1 MDKDTLSPPPR
12 VWQHQAKQTTLS
24 TSNPSDFYNLDM
36 SFIHRVVFQNI
47 SKLIEQ
53 DLSIDSDKLL
63 QEYPDNKA
71 RSSAMIKKI
80 RGNIDPIELELS
92 KTRGDLDSILFGFE
106 LNELSYD
113 GKKNIYELPIY
124 RNGIKTFVYKFS
136 VDKTLDGEII
146 PLEIIGNVNVS
157 VEMNV
162 ARSDADSLILRTT
175 VYDLIVPNTVA
186 IVKRKYP
193 IEGERDTERYIKSN
207 KTIKIPTGYLAI
219 VELEN
224 NESLFTD
231 EVGGCAAFIAH
242 GINKKGKNVYIL
254 CHMVASNGFDPHGFD
269 TYGLAIAH
277 ILKKHSLKK
286 MEINVDGF
294 FGKKETLCEVLNI
307 VTREMSSE
315 GVDVTHDTAGDIW
328 RKSGADDVILDQEGF
343 TFARKEIGFAKE
355 PPRKKH
361 IWTLPVTSKS
371 TSIEID
377 SIAKGAIHQTTVIN
391 EQSHAISLA
400 KRILSI
406 QTQKKEQ
413 KPFLAIGTS
422 WIKAYQKDEYDNRFY
437 DPVNKLLSSL
447 RNYCLGKGITFID
460 GNDADLERKVQELQQ
475 ADPGCKGIVL
485 AGEST
490 IQSIVDTPE
499 SRNNKNIFFA
509 GVNNTHIAVDSYIP
523 IIEMFDLA
531 LNLYQSEQTDES
543 YKTFIEEKY
552 KHLGVTYTPSQRR
565 LTFAPPATSMNWK
578 MLEIIYKFQT
588 FA

>member
-1 MDKDTLSPPPR
+1 M
-12 VWQHQAKQTTLS
+12 QE
-24 TSNPSDFYNLDM
+24 
-36 SFIHRVVFQNI
+36 I

-53 DLSIDSDKLL
+53 DLSVDSDKLL
-63 QEYPDNKA
+63 QEDLDNKA
-71 RSSAMIKKI
+71 RSGAMIKKI
-80 RGNIDPIELELS
+80 REHIDPIKLELS
-92 KTRGDLDSILFGFE
+92 KTRGDLDPVLFGFE
-106 LNELSYD
+106 LNELNYD
-113 GKKNIYELPIY
+113 GKKNVYELPIY
-124 RNGIKTFVYKFS
+124 RDGIKTFTYKFG
-136 VDKTLDGEII
+136 VGKTPEGEII
-146 PLEIIGNVNVS
+146 PLEEIGNVTVR
-157 VEMNV
+157 VEMN
-162 ARSDADSLILRTT
+162 ATRSDTNSLISRIT
-175 VYDLIVPNTVA
+175 VYDLIVPNTA
-186 IVKRKYP
+186 AMVKSKYP
-193 IEGERDTERYIKSN
+193 IEAERDTERCIKPN
-207 KTIKIPTGYLAI
+207 NTIGTPVGDLAI

-224 NESLFTD
+224 SESLFTD
-231 EVGGCAAFIAH
+231 EVGGCAAFISH
-242 GINKKGKNVYIL
+242 GINKKGRNVYIL
-254 CHMVASNGFDPHGFD
+254 CHMVASNGFDTHGFD
-269 TYGLAIAH
+269 TYGPAIAH

-315 GVDVTHDTAGDIW
+315 GVDVTHDPAGDIW

-343 TFARKEIGFAKE
+343 TFARKELGFHKE

-361 IWTLPVTSKS
+361 LWTLSVTSKS
-371 TSIEID
+371 TPMAID
-377 SIAKGAIHQTTVIN
+377 SITKGAIHQTTVIN

-400 KRILSI
+400 TRIRSI

-447 RNYCLGKGITFID
+447 RNYCLGKGIIFID
-460 GNDADLERKVQELQQ
+460 GDDAYLERKVQELLQ
-475 ADPGCKGIVL
+475 ADPDCKGIVL

-531 LNLYQSEQTDES
+531 LNLYQSKQTDEA
-543 YKTFIEEKY
+543 YKTFY
-552 KHLGVTYTPSQRR
+552 RR
-565 LTFAPPATSMNWK
+565 K
-578 MLEIIYKFQT
+578 I
-588 FA
+588 